1 MLPCCAMAVLGA
13 WCLVLGVKV
22 KSARYW
28 VAFFQKKR
36 GPGGPLFCSVSVAAA
51 VADIDSDIDVFDNN
65 TATDGNN

>member
-1 MLPCCAMAVLGA
+1 MVVLA
-13 WCLVLGVKV
+13 AKVNLV
-22 KSARYW
+22 RRW
-28 VAFFQKKR
+28 VAFLQKKR